1 MLQLHR
7 PSYET
12 SINASMI
19 TITFYNF
26 DPKENQIHIET
37 LEPVRDLR
45 KRLKGYKVLIS
56 TPDRNLTCN
65 TT

>member
-1 MLQLHR
+1 M
-7 PSYET
+7 
-12 SINASMI
+12 NVSMS

-26 DPKENQIHIET
+26 EPKENQIHNET

-45 KRLKGYKVLIS
+45 KRIKGYKVLIS